1 MTNYPDID
9 QYIAT
14 FPVYIATKLNKI
26 RATIRNVAPL
36 ATEKI
41 SYGMPTFV
49 FNGLLVHFEAQKNH
63 IGFYPAPSGIEA
75 FSEKLSE
82 WKHSKGAVQFP
93 NDEEIPYALIEEITK
108 YRYHENLKK

>member
-9 QYIAT
+9 RYIAT
-14 FPVYIATKLNKI
+14 FPADIATKLNKI

-49 FNGLLVHFEAQKNH
+49 FNGLLVHFAVQKIH

-82 WKHSKGAVQFP
+82 WKHSKGAILFP
-93 NDEEIPYALIEEITK
+93 NDKEIPYTLIEEITK
-108 YRYHENLKK
+108 YRYHENSK